1 MALAD
6 TVRMRHPVDVS
17 MFEVNNLKATLDR
30 HTAKPSIH
38 LAIPSIQQYN
48 LTRTIL
54 GHPEDILRS
63 IFEHAVEE
71 DALYTAFSSFS
82 QPRPDLAPL
91 SVRSTS
97 RQCAQYA
104 DAEPCLWSSLSGVQ
118 HSPNSPHPSLIRLWI
133 KRAGPT
139 RPLSF
144 HIAPREHYAY
154 WEDEMTPTILR
165 IFLQHA
171 PRWKDIAFDLD
182 DVLAPIYL
190 DRLTSR
196 VKPKPQQVEN
206 LELLASRITDME
218 VARRL
223 FGTVETYAET
233 VSKFLWGCPKGFTPP
248 ATITLPHVKVLGLDV
263 ESLDD
268 ACRAGFTFGQTR
280 ASPSPLRFAS
290 YLGYPETLS
299 IQDDEINSEDVLTL
313 IRSAK
318 ALGITALA
326 LTVPNP
332 DIIVT
337 RCRDCLDKHFWDVH
351 LPHIRSCRVVTDD
364 DGSVEIIL

>member
-1 MALAD
+1 
-6 TVRMRHPVDVS
+6 
-17 MFEVNNLKATLDR
+17 
-30 HTAKPSIH
+30 
-38 LAIPSIQQYN
+38 
-48 LTRTIL
+48 
-54 GHPEDILRS
+54 
-63 IFEHAVEE
+63 
-71 DALYTAFSSFS
+71 
-82 QPRPDLAPL
+82 
-91 SVRSTS
+91 
-97 RQCAQYA
+97 
-104 DAEPCLWSSLSGVQ
+104 
-118 HSPNSPHPSLIRLWI
+118 
-133 KRAGPT
+133 
-139 RPLSF
+139 
-144 HIAPREHYAY
+144 
-154 WEDEMTPTILR
+154 MTPTILR

-218 VARRL
+218 VARKL

-268 ACRAGFTFGQTR
+268 ACRCLENLRLANVEELKICFTGERGFYFWSDARQPFT
-280 ASPSPLRFAS
+280 AALRK
-290 YLGYPETLS
+290 LPRVPRKLS